1 MKPQYLFVLLFMSS
15 SLVIP
20 RISFSTEGDQ
30 NPTQPDATQEGR
42 EVTGS
47 KESKPKSE
55 VQAKDGEGVVEK
67 GDYYR
72 FFGDKIS
79 LRANEKFVYIKAGDT
94 TIVADA
100 KGQVQI
106 KAAGDLIL
114 TTPATMTLSAGK
126 DIQLKAGGQVTTQ
139 GGAKDQEAPR

>member
-20 RISFSTEGDQ
+20 RISFSTECDQ
-30 NPTQPDATQEGR
+30 NPTQPDATQESLAMTEKANQEGR

-106 KAAGDLIL
+106 KA
-114 TTPATMTLSAGK
+114 
-126 DIQLKAGGQVTTQ
+126 
-139 GGAKDQEAPR
+139 